1 MLGGGLVLG
10 QTWEITIQKNLPAQ
24 MRDGTTLMADVY
36 RPAGEGEYPVL
47 LTRLPYGKDLPR
59 DPTYFDPI
67 KAAGAGYIVVVQDV
81 RGRYASGGEFVPF
94 VNEYEDGYDTVEWA
108 ASLPGSSGSV
118 GMFGLSYFG
127 KTQWQAAVMRPP
139 SLRSMVPGITW
150 GNHLNGAQMRG
161 GAQEVGLIHSWA
173 QAAIAPDRLF
183 RKYREEPHKIGE
195 KLPELV
201 GVIDGILAG
210 GGLDALPLSDL
221 PNPDGVVPFVQ
232 GGFKRGVDDP
242 SWDYVNIDG
251 KYDRVDV
258 PTFHVGGWYDCFI
271 GETLRQYEA
280 MQDRSNETGMRPP
293 RLLVG
298 PWVHADF
305 GSTFGDLDF
314 GLGSMGSF
322 VNYRGDLTDQHLR
335 WFDATLKDDDSAL
348 EATPPVQVFVMGENR
363 WRGYPEWPPP
373 GSSTEDWH
381 LRADG
386 GLSREAGTEKRPDT
400 YEYDPTNPVPT
411 LGGPTLLA
419 PIHGP
424 GARDQRTIE
433 QRSDVL
439 TYTSEPLVES
449 YTVLG
454 AVHAT
459 LFAASSAPDTDF
471 VVRLV
476 DEYPDGRAIGLCDG
490 IIRASARES
499 YPAPGVIEPTAPS
512 PIEPGEVYEYCVD
525 LWATGNTFKVGHRL
539 RVEVTS
545 SSHPRWERNLN
556 TGESAVHFGRS
567 EVANQTIFHDAG
579 RPSRV
584 TLTVVGG

>member
-1 MLGGGLVLG
+1 MGL
-10 QTWEITIQKNLPAQ
+10 TWEILVQKNVPAR
-24 MRDGTTLMADVY
+24 MRDGTTLMSDVY

-59 DPTYFDPI
+59 DATYFDPI

-108 ASLPGSSGSV
+108 ARLPGSDGSV

-127 KTQWQAAVMRPP
+127 KTQWQAAVMQPP
-139 SLRSMVPGITW
+139 SLKSMVPGVTW

-161 GAQEVGLIHSWA
+161 GVQEVGLIHYWA

-183 RKYREEPHKIGE
+183 RKYRKEPEKIGE

-201 GVIDGILAG
+201 GVIDAILAG
-210 GGLDALPLSDL
+210 GGHDVLPLSGL
-221 PNPDGVVPFVQ
+221 PNPDGLVPFVR
-232 GGFKRGVDDP
+232 GGLERGVDDP
-242 SWDYVNIDG
+242 SWDYLKMDD
-251 KYDRVDV
+251 KYGRVDA
-258 PTFHVGGWYDCFI
+258 PTFHIGGWYDCFI
-271 GETLRQYEA
+271 GETLRQYGAMKVRSSEA
-280 MQDRSNETGMRPP
+280 GMRPP

-314 GLGSMGSF
+314 GLGSMGAF
-322 VNYRGDLTDQHLR
+322 VDYRGDLTDRHLR
-335 WFDATLKDDDSAL
+335 WLDATLKGDETAL
-348 EATPPVQVFVMGENR
+348 EAAPPVQIFVMGENR
-363 WRGYPEWPPP
+363 WRGYDEWPPP
-373 GSSTEDWH
+373 GSYTEDWH
-381 LRADG
+381 LRG
-386 GLSREAGTEKRPDT
+386 GGELSREAGSSGEGPDT
-400 YEYDPTNPVPT
+400 YDYDPKDPVPT

-419 PIHGP
+419 PIHRP
-424 GARDQRTIE
+424 GARDQRDIE
-433 QRSDVL
+433 RRPDVL
-439 TYTSEPLVES
+439 TYTSEPLTED

-454 AVHAT
+454 PVYAT
-459 LFAASSAPDTDF
+459 LFASSSAPDTDF
-471 VVRLV
+471 VARLV
-476 DEYPDGRAIGLCDG
+476 DVYPDGRAIGLCDG
-490 IIRASARES
+490 IVRASARES
-499 YPAPGVIEPTAPS
+499 YPAPGVINPTTPS

-556 TGESAVHFGRS
+556 TGESAVHSDRS
-567 EVANQTIFHDAG
+567 EVARQAVFHDSG

-584 TLTVVGG
+584 TLTVVRG